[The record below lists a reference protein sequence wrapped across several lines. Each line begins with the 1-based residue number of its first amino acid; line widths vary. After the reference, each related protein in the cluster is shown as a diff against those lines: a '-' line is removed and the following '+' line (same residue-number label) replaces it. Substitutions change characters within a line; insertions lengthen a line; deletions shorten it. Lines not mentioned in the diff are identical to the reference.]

1 MTATTKAPK
10 ALLRQVL
17 LVEDGGTGQ
26 DVFWIRNDVARKGA
40 RVVDEAGKIWR
51 VAEIYNVRSF
61 EDVDRQIRV
70 WSEFAKTL
78 EGK

>member
-1 MTATTKAPK
+1 MTTTKAPK
-10 ALLRQVL
+10 TMLRQVL
-17 LVEDGGTGQ
+17 LVEDGGAGQ
-26 DVFWIRNDVARKGA
+26 AVFWIDNAIAKKGA
-40 RVVDEAGKIWR
+40 RVVDEAGKRWR
-51 VAEIYNVRSF
+51 VAEIYNARSF